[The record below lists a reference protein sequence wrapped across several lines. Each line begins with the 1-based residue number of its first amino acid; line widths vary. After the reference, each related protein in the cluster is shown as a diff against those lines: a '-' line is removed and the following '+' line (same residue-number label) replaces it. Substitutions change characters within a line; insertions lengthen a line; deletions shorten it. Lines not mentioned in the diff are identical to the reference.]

1 MDQRLRQAVLSRHEG
16 RRSEGGF
23 AVALLALVL
32 LVLLI
37 FAAFVV
43 DLGAAY
49 VEKRDDQ
56 NAADAG
62 ALAGGVELAF
72 VVGGS
77 NAQDI
82 VDEVMVSVEGT
93 VGSISNAEWSN
104 AASCPGEPPAGFRT
118 IGSIGLGSVT
128 PNTNCISVNN
138 AYDTIRVRVP
148 VRTTATSFATVF
160 GIDSIETSAVA
171 QASITVPT
179 PVLTPPFVVP
189 QGARAGD
196 DVCLRS
202 SGGPEAK
209 DETDTEELSTMWGSL
224 PPLPY
229 DTDNDGDVSAA
240 DPQQIDPCDQRAAN
254 LSSGQFGTLLPHS
267 YVRTPCNQDNAILEV
282 AIAEGVDH
290 PLSRFP
296 TPFNWV
302 DTREDGALCNGTVGP
317 PFPNAMRVDT
327 GFASAS
333 LLTCGLM
340 GEARSGCNG
349 IGPTYGSET
358 IPGRLRQ
365 GSFSSGSLDTEYG
378 RRQIDGVAPWFFLRS
393 TNAGACDRDAYTGS
407 STYVQNWTRFQTCLV
422 TWSTGVGTIFDASI
436 VTTTRFSFIPF
447 IAESAVGTAPNC
459 GSTLGTVRT
468 GGICVHFTEFAPVIF
483 HRLYGTASGGASP
496 QPCDVIGGNG
506 RRPLIQTAGD
516 GGGFSTQDCGRS
528 GLMVHRMAGVV
539 LDCGMLPDDIC
550 IDRPGETP
558 GPGGDIVFDI
568 RLTD

>member
-1 MDQRLRQAVLSRHEG
+1 MRKERGIAMVML
-16 RRSEGGF
+16 
-23 AVALLALVL
+23 ALLLVF
-32 LVLLI
+32 LLI
-37 FAAFVV
+37 MAAFVV

-49 VEKRDDQ
+49 VERRDDQ
-56 NAADAG
+56 NAADTG

-77 NAQDI
+77 DAQDI
-82 VDEVMVSVEGT
+82 VDEVMAAVEGT
-93 VGSISNAEWSN
+93 VGSISNAEWATASN
-104 AASCPGEPPAGFRT
+104 CPGEPPSGFT
-118 IGSIGLGSVT
+118 AIGSIGLGSVT
-128 PNTNCISVNN
+128 PNTNCISVDN
-138 AYDTIRVRVP
+138 AFDTIRVRVP
-148 VRTTATSFATVF
+148 LRTVNTAFATVI
-160 GIDSIETSAVA
+160 GIDQIDITAVAEASIEL
-171 QASITVPT
+171 PT

-209 DETDTEELSTMWGSL
+209 DETSTEDLSSMWGSL

-240 DPQQIDPCDQRAAN
+240 DPQQIDPCDQRASA

-267 YVRTPCNQDNAILEV
+267 YVRTPCAQDNAILEV

-290 PLSRFP
+290 PLSRYP
-296 TPFNWV
+296 APFDWT

-340 GEARSGCNG
+340 GDARSGCNG
-349 IGPTYGSET
+349 NGPTYDGDT
-358 IPGRLRQ
+358 IPGRLVQ
-365 GSFSSGSLDTEYG
+365 GSFSNGTYETEYG
-378 RRQIDGVAPWFFLRS
+378 RRVIDGIAPWYFLLS
-393 TNAGACDRDAYTGS
+393 TNSGTCDRDAYTSS
-407 STYVQNWTRFQTCLV
+407 STYVQNWTRFQNCLV
-422 TWSTGVGTIFDASI
+422 TWTSGAGTIFDNSI

-447 IAESAVGTAPNC
+447 IAESAVGVAPNC
-459 GSTLGTVRT
+459 GSTLGVVRT
-468 GGICVHFTEFAPVIF
+468 GGTCVHFVEFAPVFF
-483 HRLYGTASGGASP
+483 HRLYGTASGGGSP

-506 RRPLIQTAGD
+506 RRPLIQLAGD
-516 GGGFSTQDCGRS
+516 GGGFTTQDCGRS
-528 GLMVHRMAGVV
+528 GLLVHRMAGVV
-539 LDCGMLPDDIC
+539 LDCGMLSNDIC